1 MDLKKLHLYLYTFCR
16 YFIATIIISYA
27 FAKLLETQ
35 FTTQPSVYDKPIS
48 SLSGF
53 QLTWYYYGYSYWYGT
68 IIAVTQIASS
78 LLLFFRKT
86 TRIGVIL
93 FLTYMVNIVMVDFAY
108 DIEGAKGMATLL
120 LAMGIF
126 IFVSDYKVFFKLLI
140 QEPPLFDTVER
151 PNWFT
156 KFSKVKYLYIPVVF
170 VGFFVLLTTLNNKY
184 LKKDEFTGTWE
195 NVENKERLYF
205 EAAKSFQI
213 VKMCEQN
220 SYQQGVYEV
229 ENKDLILKSDKKQG
243 AEVYL
248 KADFTVKD
256 DVLTLINND
265 KVTVYKRIR

>member
-170 VGFFVLLTTLNNKY
+170 IGF
-184 LKKDEFTGTWE
+184 
-195 NVENKERLYF
+195 LY
-205 EAAKSFQI
+205 
-213 VKMCEQN
+213 
-220 SYQQGVYEV
+220 Y
-229 ENKDLILKSDKKQG
+229 
-243 AEVYL
+243 
-248 KADFTVKD
+248 
-256 DVLTLINND
+256 
-265 KVTVYKRIR
+265 